1 MNRMDAFRDN
11 RQHDRSCFTPHERHA
26 DLDAPAHDLAR
37 RVAADLTCLGLPPPN
52 WPAIVPGPDGRPLTD
67 VLVIG
72 AGMCGIAAAA
82 ALIFKGVRN
91 LAVVDSSPDGREGP
105 WVTYARMQTLRS
117 PKHLPGPALGIP
129 SLTFRAW
136 YEATFGQ
143 AAWDAL
149 YKIPNDVWQD
159 YLTWLKHVLTL
170 PARNGITV
178 LRLVPAA
185 GHVEA
190 ALSDGTTLRARRV
203 VVATGRGG
211 TGGLYV
217 PDAIAPG
224 LWPDLA
230 AHTAEPI
237 DFARLRGAHVAVIG
251 GGASA
256 WDNAATALE
265 AGAASVAMF
274 VRRSV
279 LPQVNKGRGSAT
291 TGYFEGWGALDPAQR
306 WALFTYISDVQAPPP
321 HETVLR
327 TIRHAGFTLHLG
339 TPVLAARRDAGRVA
353 LDLAS
358 GGATADFLIVGTGF
372 RIDLARDALL
382 GPLAP
387 LLATWADRYAPPAD
401 LRRPELGRFPW
412 LDSGFE
418 LTERSAGACP
428 DLGRVHLFNHA
439 ATLSLGAIA
448 SDIPGVNAGAERL
461 ATHIVRHLFRED
473 HADIRARLVAFAE
486 PELID
491 TPYFAL

>member
-1 MNRMDAFRDN
+1 M
-11 RQHDRSCFTPHERHA
+11 T
-26 DLDAPAHDLAR
+26 HDLAR
-37 RVAADLTCLGLPPPN
+37 RIADDLTCLLLPPAN
-52 WPAIVPGPDGRPLTD
+52 WPATVPGPDGRPMTD

-91 LAVVDSSPDGREGP
+91 VAVVDASPDGREGP

-136 YEATFGQ
+136 FEATRGL
-143 AAWDAL
+143 AAWESL

-159 YLTWLKHVLTL
+159 YLTWLKRVLAL
-170 PARNGITV
+170 PVRNGV
-178 LRLVPAA
+178 AAERMVPEG
-185 GHVEA
+185 GHVA
-190 ALSDGTTLRARRV
+190 VALSDGSTIHARRV
-203 VVATGRGG
+203 VLATGRGG
-211 TGGLYV
+211 TGGPFV
-217 PDAIAPG
+217 PETVAPE

-237 DFARLRGAHVAVIG
+237 DFSHLRGAHVAVIG

-265 AGAASVAMF
+265 AGAATVVMY
-274 VRRSV
+274 VRRTV

-291 TGYFEGWGALDPAQR
+291 PGYFEGWGALDPAQR
-306 WALFTYISDVQAPPP
+306 WALFAYMNDVQSPPP

-327 TIRHAGFTLHLG
+327 TIRHPGFALHLG
-339 TPVLAARRDAGRVA
+339 TPVLAASRQ
-353 LDLAS
+353 
-358 GGATADFLIVGTGF
+358 GGKVILRLPDRQAAADFLILGTGF

-387 LLATWADRYAPPAD
+387 LLATWADRYDPPAT

-412 LDSGFE
+412 LGDGFE
-418 LTERSAGACP
+418 LTERTEGTCP
-428 DLGRVHLFNHA
+428 DLPRVHLFNHA

-461 ATHIVRHLFRED
+461 AGHIVRHLFRED
-473 HADIRARLVAFAE
+473 YVHISEQLVAFAE
-486 PELID
+486 PELIQ